1 MSRVAQP
8 MLDLI
13 DRLCTGLASRGRNA
27 YWRARG
33 VHVEGYCWL
42 RAIEV
47 PRRHRCVRLNSCS
60 LDRGV
65 VLLVSGPPGDD
76 VRIDVGPGT
85 YLNRGTI
92 LDATVSVVIG
102 RDVAMG
108 PGCYVTDHDHG
119 TDPSAS
125 PLAQP
130 MVSRPTRVGDR
141 AWLGAHVV
149 VLKGVTI
156 GDGAVVGAG
165 SVVTRDVPAGA
176 VAVGSP
182 ARVVRTAAPA
192 V

>member
-1 MSRVAQP
+1 M

-13 DRLCTGLASRGRNA
+13 DRVCTGLASRGRNA
-27 YWRARG
+27 YWRGRG
-33 VHVEGYCWL
+33 VRVDGYCWL
-42 RAIEV
+42 RPIEV
-47 PRRHRCVRLNSCS
+47 PRRHRCVRLDRCS

-65 VLLVSGPPGDD
+65 VLLVSGAPGDD
-76 VRIDVGPGT
+76 VRIAIGPGT
-85 YLNRGTI
+85 YLNRGTVV
-92 LDATVSVVIG
+92 DATESVVIG
-102 RDVAMG
+102 RDVAIG
-108 PGCYVTDHDHG
+108 PGCYLTDHDHG
-119 TDPSAS
+119 TDPSL
-125 PLAQP
+125 PPMAQP

-182 ARVVRTAAPA
+182 ARVVRPAGAAE
-192 V
+192 